1 MESDLSGTKAADK
14 NIANKEPGRTAGSSV
29 ALWPSLMACHNLI
42 SGEIRLRLRRK
53 YSLTLPRYELMA
65 QLNAQEEG
73 LSMGELSRRL
83 MVSNGNITGITDRLV
98 SEDLVVRYSLPSD
111 RRTHYV
117 KLTPKGQE
125 ILQAISK
132 SYNEWLEEFLE
143 GIGPDQA
150 GELDRLLRLLRHSVN
165 TRINL
170 AP

>member
-1 MESDLSGTKAADK
+1 MESDLSGTKAANK
-14 NIANKEPGRTAGSSV
+14 TMANKEPGNTVGSPV

-65 QLNAQEEG
+65 QLSTQKEG

-117 KLTPKGQE
+117 KLTPSGQE
-125 ILQAISK
+125 IFQAMSD
-132 SYNEWLEEFLE
+132 SYNEWLEELLE
-143 GIGPDQA
+143 GIGPEQA
-150 GELDRLLRLLRHSVN
+150 GELDRLLRLLRHSVS

-170 AP
+170 SP